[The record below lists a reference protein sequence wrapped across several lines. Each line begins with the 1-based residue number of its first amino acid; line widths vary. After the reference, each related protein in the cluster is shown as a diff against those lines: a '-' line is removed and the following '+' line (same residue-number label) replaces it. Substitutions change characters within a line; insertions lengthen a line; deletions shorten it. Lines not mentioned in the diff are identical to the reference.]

1 LGFLPVC
8 HSIGLP
14 PNVRRNGQA
23 KSKKQH
29 GAERDIRDLQATT
42 THTEKRMNQP
52 NKQEKGKKNQRGQ
65 TMMMSPIF
73 SYFFFDKSGSV
84 ATDTVSRTK
93 KKKNTRKPT
102 TQQNTPEKK
111 NSLNFQ
117 I

>member
-52 NKQEKGKKNQRGQ
+52 NKQEKGKKKPKGPN
-65 TMMMSPIF
+65 
-73 SYFFFDKSGSV
+73 DDDV
-84 ATDTVSRTK
+84 TD
-93 KKKNTRKPT
+93 
-102 TQQNTPEKK
+102 
-111 NSLNFQ
+111 